1 MAHNVWVGRCL
12 IHTQPEADEPHE
24 HPWNAQCYAAVWTET
39 YDGFAQAVRDHC
51 QTQGHYLV
59 WAEQVYPILDW
70 LHRHGH
76 HNTLI
81 DLAKTVDGNH
91 GIALSPLMPRGEAGQ
106 SPPQPAYLEI
116 TEHVIPPLPDQ
127 SDQPRWAQDWIVP
140 ELKDLLFGQSDP
152 KAPLRTY
159 LIVDATLRTRISGI
173 FDLDLQD
180 VPVRCL
186 VRPQRAEDLR
196 EVAPY
201 LVDMTLPE
209 GAWDDRRQVP
219 NFHIDFFAH
228 HWQQGTGILVR
239 TTADM
244 DAVWAHFHP
253 FVRVQVEHTQEW
265 LFFRFWDPETFY
277 PMGKYL
283 QTSEKYAHV
292 FFLTTTT
299 KIFLYH
305 PNKSKLITYIPTE
318 PFLNQSKF
326 RIEHKL
332 EAILISHIRYKHII
346 QLMKDVDNTLREK
359 EPELLKKIEIMP
371 RSKRF
376 GIARNLYKLQISDIM
391 QASAIMSIIYR
402 TGINILQEKA
412 FDYVTKNPFLSP
424 DAKTRQLVLS
434 FTMITRLQGDT

>member
-1 MAHNVWVGRCL
+1 MAEAAAWVGRCL

-39 YDGFAQAVRDHC
+39 SDGFTQAVRDHC
-51 QTQGHYLV
+51 QAQGHYLV
-59 WAEQVYPILDW
+59 WAEQVLPILDW

-91 GIALSPLMPRGEAGQ
+91 GIALSPLLPRGEAGQ
-106 SPPQPAYLEI
+106 PPPQPTYLEI
-116 TEHVIPPLPDQ
+116 TEHAIPPLPDQ
-127 SDQPRWAQDWIVP
+127 SDKPRWEQDWITS
-140 ELKDLLFGQSDP
+140 ELKDLLFGQPDP

-186 VRPQRAEDLR
+186 VRPQMAEDLR

-228 HWQQGTGILVR
+228 HWQQGTGILIR

-244 DAVWAHFHP
+244 DAVWTHFHQ
-253 FVRVQVEHTQEW
+253 FARVQVETTQEW
-265 LFFRFWDPETFY
+265 LFFRFWDPRVTLTYFDSIKTIPEKTATWF
-277 PMGKYL
+277 GL
-283 QTSEKYAHV
+283 QTQIHNIIGHATQKPLWAVKPIAEKLDA
-292 FFLTTTT
+292 
-299 KIFLYH
+299 
-305 PNKSKLITYIPTE
+305 ITP
-318 PFLNQSKF
+318 LN
-326 RIEHKL
+326 R
-332 EAILISHIRYKHII
+332 
-346 QLMKDVDNTLREK
+346 LM
-359 EPELLKKIEIMP
+359 
-371 RSKRF
+371 
-376 GIARNLYKLQISDIM
+376 
-391 QASAIMSIIYR
+391 
-402 TGINILQEKA
+402 
-412 FDYVTKNPFLSP
+412 LS
-424 DAKTRQLVLS
+424 
-434 FTMITRLQGDT
+434 